1 MEVVIVV
8 AEFKHQLKVKG
19 YAFNTI
25 EIYRK
30 NLDQFMTWLTGQTIT
45 DIRAVTRQV
54 ILDYQAHVMAQPVAM
69 ETKALKIRAVKRLFE
84 YLEDSHQL
92 LVNPTEGIVETCRKN
107 FKIGPVLS
115 EAEMQKLLEQPN
127 LSWPGQIRDRAI
139 MEVFYSTAIRLD
151 ELRSLEVY
159 HVDIK
164 SRVIYIRKGKGNRQ
178 RVVPL
183 GKQAAHFLTEYL
195 NRIRPIYARKN
206 PKTRNLFLCQNGRP
220 ITRGAIRARLKE
232 YRESAGITKPVS
244 PHVFRR
250 SCATHLLQGGA
261 DIRYVQKLLGHK
273 EIKTTQQYTKIKPV
287 EIKQIHNKTHPNH
300 KGEHP

>member
-1 MEVVIVV
+1 MEVVVTV

-19 YAFNTI
+19 YAPATI
-25 EIYRK
+25 DSYTK
-30 NLDQFMTWLTGQTIT
+30 NLGQFTAWLSGR
-45 DIRAVTRQV
+45 DIGDLRQVTRQV
-54 ILDYQAHVMAQPVAM
+54 ILDYQTHVMAQPLAM
-69 ETKALKIRAVKRLFE
+69 ETRALKIRAVKRLFE
-84 YLEDSHQL
+84 YLEAGHQL
-92 LVNPTEGIVETCRKN
+92 LVNPTEGIVETCRQNK
-107 FKIGPVLS
+107 KIGPVLS
-115 EAEMQKLLEQPN
+115 VAEMRKLLEQPN

-151 ELRSLEVY
+151 ELLSLEVY
-159 HVDIK
+159 HVDVK
-164 SRVIYIRKGKGNRQ
+164 SRVIYVRKGKGNRQ

-195 NRIRPIYARKN
+195 NRIRPVYAKKN
-206 PKTRNLFLCQNGRP
+206 PKTRTLFLCQSGRP
-220 ITRGAIRARLKE
+220 VTREAIRARLKE
-232 YRESAGITKPVS
+232 YREKAGITKPVS

-287 EIKQIHNKTHPNH
+287 EVKQVHEKTHPNQ
-300 KGEHP
+300 KGDAP

>member
-1 MEVVIVV
+1 MEVVVTV

-19 YAFNTI
+19 YAPATI
-25 EIYRK
+25 DSYTK
-30 NLDQFMTWLTGQTIT
+30 NLNQFTAWLSGR
-45 DIRAVTRQV
+45 DIGDLRQVTRQV
-54 ILDYQAHVMAQPVAM
+54 ILDYQTHVMAQPLAM
-69 ETKALKIRAVKRLFE
+69 ETRALKIRAVKRLFE
-84 YLEDSHQL
+84 YLE
-92 LVNPTEGIVETCRKN
+92 TCRQNK
-107 FKIGPVLS
+107 KIGPVLS
-115 EAEMQKLLEQPN
+115 VAEMQKLLEQPN

-151 ELRSLEVY
+151 ELLSLEVY
-159 HVDIK
+159 HVDVK
-164 SRVIYIRKGKGNRQ
+164 SRVIYVRKGKGNRQ

-195 NRIRPIYARKN
+195 NRIRPVYARKN

-220 ITRGAIRARLKE
+220 VTRGAIRARLKE
-232 YRESAGITKPVS
+232 YKEGAGITKPVS

-273 EIKTTQQYTKIKPV
+273 EIKTTQQYTKIKPADV
-287 EIKQIHNKTHPNH
+287 KQMHNQTHPNQ
-300 KGEHP
+300 KGDAP

>member
-1 MEVVIVV
+1 MEVVVTV

-19 YAFNTI
+19 YAPATI
-25 EIYRK
+25 DSYTK
-30 NLDQFMTWLTGQTIT
+30 NLGQFTAWLSGR
-45 DIRAVTRQV
+45 DIGDLRQVTRQV
-54 ILDYQAHVMAQPVAM
+54 ILDYQTHVMAQPLAM
-69 ETKALKIRAVKRLFE
+69 ETRALKIRAVKRLFE
-84 YLEDSHQL
+84 YLEAGHQL
-92 LVNPTEGIVETCRKN
+92 LVNPTEGIVETCRQNK
-107 FKIGPVLS
+107 KIGPVLS
-115 EAEMQKLLEQPN
+115 VAEMRKLLEQPN

-151 ELRSLEVY
+151 ELLSLEVY
-159 HVDIK
+159 HVDVK
-164 SRVIYIRKGKGNRQ
+164 SRVIYVRKGKGNRQ

-195 NRIRPIYARKN
+195 NRIRPVYAKKN
-206 PKTRNLFLCQNGRP
+206 PKTRTLFLCQSGRP
-220 ITRGAIRARLKE
+220 VTREAIRARLKE
-232 YRESAGITKPVS
+232 YREKAGITKPVS

-287 EIKQIHNKTHPNH
+287 EVKQVHEKTHPNQ
-300 KGEHP
+300 KGESP